1 MQVLGWGIDVTT
13 TYRFMANT
21 SSAPIAGSDSHDA
34 VRIRVQAKGSGP
46 WFPPSL
52 PRFGLAT
59 SLRGCEGVRWF
70 GRGPGESYRDKKEAQ
85 LVGTYEKKV
94 EELFTDY
101 EVPQD
106 NGNRTD
112 VRWVEFRGAQ
122 RSAEGRSGCHK
133 ARLLRARFGG
143 MEGASFSASR
153 YTAAELDEAR
163 HPFEL
168 RSLAKEREDRNGGQ
182 VTWVHLDWVH
192 HGLGTG
198 SCGPETRP
206 EYGLYQKDFDF
217 EVLLD

>member
-1 MQVLGWGIDVTT
+1 
-13 TYRFMANT
+13 MANA
-21 SSAPIAGSDSHDA
+21 SSRPITESASHDA
-34 VRIRVQAKGSGP
+34 LHIHVKAKGSGP

-52 PRFGLAT
+52 PRFGLTT
-59 SLRGCEGVRWF
+59 SLCGCSGVRWF

-85 LVGTYEKKV
+85 LVGTYDKTV
-94 EELFTDY
+94 GELFTDY

-112 VRWVEFRGAQ
+112 VRWVEFRGKGM
-122 RSAEGRSGCHK
+122 AEGDTEGHE
-133 ARLLRARFGG
+133 RLLSARFGAL
-143 MEGASFSASR
+143 EGASFSASR
-153 YTAAELDEAR
+153 YTVAELDKAR

-168 RSLAKEREDRNGGQ
+168 RSLAEEREKDGGP

-206 EYGLYQKDFDF
+206 EYGLYQRDFDV
-217 EVLLD
+217 EILLE